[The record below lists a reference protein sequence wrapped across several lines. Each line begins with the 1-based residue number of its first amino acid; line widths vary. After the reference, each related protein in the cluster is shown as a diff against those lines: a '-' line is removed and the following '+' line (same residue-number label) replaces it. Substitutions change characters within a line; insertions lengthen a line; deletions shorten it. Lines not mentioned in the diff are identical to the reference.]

1 MPKPR
6 LTIFLFT
13 FGLVLPLSYAS
24 AGTVVSPHKY
34 AWSNNVGYIN
44 FENVT
49 VSDSALGGNAWSA
62 NKGFIKFNPAQ
73 GGVLNDG
80 TGNLSGSA
88 WGEQLGWIDFNNV
101 SIDGS
106 GTFSGTATGTLVG
119 AITFD
124 CPNYCDVQTD
134 WRPATSSVAS
144 SNGGGGGEEVLPN
157 AVVTAVNPNA
167 NITLASPVA
176 IQKTA
181 VGNVLN
187 IPTEQPALF
196 DVTSESVQPKN
207 QNSSLIPVV
216 GVALIVGIALGIL
229 LLVIRR
235 QLRKRRMLAT
245 ALLLV
250 LAMLVSTHA
259 SVFAQATNAQIN
271 TTSAGLVTKVAPGE
285 LLPVSVK
292 LLNFGGGKKVD
303 VIVTYEIFNAKEESI
318 YQIKETVAVETT
330 ASFVKTLQIP
340 FTALPGIYTAK
351 TSIIYGGQLVPATTQ
366 FPFRVERKIFG
377 LFQNDFFLYGGI
389 TAIVGVLMTLLGH
402 TLIKRRRT
410 ERLVPFDYSNIPHG
424 KRTFYEI
431 LSDTIMEMRERVGD
445 DALDIAAN
453 IDGLKIDKA
462 TGRVLALTDHPSKI
476 IATLVSEYEKLLG
489 KKVSFSL
496 RR

>member
-1 MPKPR
+1 M
-6 LTIFLFT
+6 
-13 FGLVLPLSYAS
+13 FGIVLPIGSVFAS
-24 AGTVVSPHKY
+24 TIVSPHKY
-34 AWSNNVGYIN
+34 AWSNNIGYIN
-44 FENVT
+44 FANVT
-49 VSDSALGGNAWSA
+49 VSDSALGGTAWSA

-101 SIDGS
+101 SINES
-106 GTFSGTATGTLVG
+106 GKFSGTATGTLVG
-119 AITFD
+119 TITFD
-124 CPNYCDVQTD
+124 CPNYCDVVTD
-134 WRPATSSVAS
+134 WRPATPSVTS
-144 SNGGGGGEEVLPN
+144 SNGGGDGGEEVLPK
-157 AVVTAVNPNA
+157 AGVTAAKPKTNIPLANPA
-167 NITLASPVA
+167 A

-181 VGNVLN
+181 VGNVVN
-187 IPTEQPALF
+187 VPAGQPALF
-196 DVTSESVQPKN
+196 DITSESIQPKN
-207 QNSSLIPVV
+207 QNSSIIPVV
-216 GVALIVGIALGIL
+216 GGALIVGITLGIL

-250 LAMLVSTHA
+250 LAMLVSTHS
-259 SVFAQATNAQIN
+259 SVFAQTTNAQVH
-271 TTSAGLVTKVAPGE
+271 TASAGLVTKVAPGE

-292 LLNFGGGKKVD
+292 LLNFGGGQKVD
-303 VIVTYEIFNAKEESI
+303 VAVTYEIFNAKEESI

-340 FTALPGIYTAK
+340 FTAPPGIYTAK

-366 FPFRVERKIFG
+366 FHFQVEPKLFG
-377 LFQNDFFLYGGI
+377 LFQSDFFLYGGI
-389 TAIVGVLMTLLGH
+389 TTIVGVLMVLLGH